1 MQPTVLSRR
10 NIASVAAAAFAFTAV
25 TTPLPTSAGMVSTD
39 QVIAETA
46 AAADRARVTDFL
58 ARDDVAR
65 QMIELG
71 VDPVETGE
79 RVAALSDTEI
89 AHIAGQID
97 TLPAGEGVGAL
108 IAIAGIVFVV
118 LLITDF
124 VGATDVFT
132 FVK

>member
-1 MQPTVLSRR
+1 MKPTRH
-10 NIASVAAAAFAFTAV
+10 IASVAAVTFAISTVAA
-25 TTPLPTSAGMVSTD
+25 PLPASAGMVSTD
-39 QVIAETA
+39 QVIAETVTA
-46 AAADRARVTDFL
+46 TDRARVVDFL

-65 QMIELG
+65 QMIEHG
-71 VDPVETGE
+71 VDPAETAE
-79 RVAALSDTEI
+79 RVAALSDAEI
-89 AHIAGQID
+89 ARIAGQID